1 MLDRLIVFVEEP
13 SMEAALAELLPGLLG
28 DTDFEIM
35 RFRCKD
41 DLLKQA
47 PTRLKGY
54 AAYLPENW
62 RILVLVDRD
71 ADDCHELKA
80 QLEAMA
86 TSAGL
91 LTRTRCGPGQPFQV
105 VNRIA
110 IEELE
115 AWFFGDWEAVRSAY
129 PKVPASQLEKAGFRD
144 PDAIKGCTWEAME
157 RVMQGA
163 GYFAGGLRKIEL
175 ARSVAAHMV
184 AERNRSASFRAFV
197 DAIAAA
203 KAW

>member
-1 MLDRLIVFVEEP
+1 MLDRLIVLVEEP
-13 SMEAALAELLPGLLG
+13 SMEAALEQLLPGMLG
-28 DTDFEIM
+28 GAEFEII

-47 PTRLKGY
+47 PKRLKGF

-71 ADDCHELKA
+71 DDDCHELKA
-80 QLEAMA
+80 RLEAMA
-86 TSAGL
+86 ASAGL
-91 LTRTRCGPGQPFQV
+91 LSRSRCGPGQPFQV
-105 VNRIA
+105 ANRIA

-115 AWFFGDWEAVRSAY
+115 AWFFGDWEAVCAAY
-129 PKVPASQLEKAGFRD
+129 PRVSASQCQKVGFRD
-144 PDAIKGCTWEAME
+144 PDAIKGGTWEAME

-163 GYFAGGLRKIEL
+163 GYFGGGLPKIEL

-184 AERNRSASFRAFV
+184 VERNRSASFRAFA
-197 DAIAAA
+197 DAVAAA
-203 KAW
+203 RDS

>member
-13 SMEAALAELLPGLLG
+13 SMEAALVELLPGLLG

-41 DLLKQA
+41 DLMKQA
-47 PTRLKGY
+47 PLRLKGY
-54 AAYLPENW
+54 AAWLPENW

-71 ADDCHELKA
+71 DDDCHELKA
-80 QLEAMA
+80 RLEAMA
-86 TSAGL
+86 ASAGL
-91 LTRTRCGPGQPFQV
+91 LTKTRRGQGQAFQV

-115 AWFFGDWEAVRSAY
+115 AWFFGDWEAVCCAY
-129 PKVPASQLEKAGFRD
+129 PKVPGSQTQKAGFRD
-144 PDAIKGCTWEAME
+144 PDTIKGGTWEAME
-157 RVMQGA
+157 RVMRGA
-163 GYFAGGLRKIEL
+163 GYFGGGLRKIEL

-197 DAIAAA
+197 EAVAAA
-203 KAW
+203 KG

>member
-1 MLDRLIVFVEEP
+1 M
-13 SMEAALAELLPGLLG
+13 
-28 DTDFEIM
+28 
-35 RFRCKD
+35 
-41 DLLKQA
+41 
-47 PTRLKGY
+47 
-54 AAYLPENW
+54 
-62 RILVLVDRD
+62 
-71 ADDCHELKA
+71 
-80 QLEAMA
+80 
-86 TSAGL
+86 
-91 LTRTRCGPGQPFQV
+91 

-129 PKVPASQLEKAGFRD
+129 PKVPASQLQKAGFRD
-144 PDAIKGCTWEAME
+144 PDAIKGGTWEAME

-163 GYFAGGLRKIEL
+163 GYFGGGLRKIEL

-197 DAIAAA
+197 EAVAAA

>member
-41 DLLKQA
+41 DLMKQA
-47 PTRLKGY
+47 PLRLKGY
-54 AAYLPENW
+54 AAWLPENW

-71 ADDCHELKA
+71 DDDCHELKA

-86 TSAGL
+86 ASAGL

-129 PKVPASQLEKAGFRD
+129 PKVPGSQTQKAGFRD
-144 PDAIKGCTWEAME
+144 PDAIKGGTWEAME

-163 GYFAGGLRKIEL
+163 GYFGGGLRKIEL

>member
-80 QLEAMA
+80 
-86 TSAGL
+86 
-91 LTRTRCGPGQPFQV
+91 
-105 VNRIA
+105 
-110 IEELE
+110 
-115 AWFFGDWEAVRSAY
+115 
-129 PKVPASQLEKAGFRD
+129 
-144 PDAIKGCTWEAME
+144 
-157 RVMQGA
+157 
-163 GYFAGGLRKIEL
+163 
-175 ARSVAAHMV
+175 
-184 AERNRSASFRAFV
+184 
-197 DAIAAA
+197 
-203 KAW
+203 

>member
-13 SMEAALAELLPGLLG
+13 SMEAALVELLPGLLG

-41 DLLKQA
+41 DLMKQA
-47 PTRLKGY
+47 PLRLKGY
-54 AAYLPENW
+54 AAWLPENW

-71 ADDCHELKA
+71 DDDCHELKA
-80 QLEAMA
+80 RLEAMA
-86 TSAGL
+86 ASAGL
-91 LTRTRCGPGQPFQV
+91 LTKTRRGQGQAFQV

-129 PKVPASQLEKAGFRD
+129 PKVPASQLQKEGFRD
-144 PDAIKGCTWEAME
+144 PDAIKGGTWEAME

-163 GYFAGGLRKIEL
+163 GYFGGGLRKIEL

-184 AERNRSASFRAFV
+184 AERNRSASFQAFV
-197 DAIAAA
+197 EAVAAA
-203 KAW
+203 KG